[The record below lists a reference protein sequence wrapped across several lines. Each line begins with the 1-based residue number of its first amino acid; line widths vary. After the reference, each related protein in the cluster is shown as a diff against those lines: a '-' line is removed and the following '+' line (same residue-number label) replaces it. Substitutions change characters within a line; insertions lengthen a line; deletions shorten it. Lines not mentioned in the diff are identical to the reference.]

1 MRFLMSHLL
10 TVRTPIG
17 RKMAT
22 MIRSGGAP
30 LLRVRRQEL
39 SEAGVDLTEA
49 RTTGV
54 KDGRPILADGR
65 VLDVANVL
73 WCTGFGPEFDW
84 IKVPILG
91 DDGWPDQKRGVVR
104 SAPGIYMLGVPF
116 QYGFTS
122 MLVLGAARDAGYVVE
137 QIARSAVGRRLA
149 GVARGGA
156 RLTRPIS
163 TSRSLRGKI
172 YATLDCAYLSRS
184 PGQPTESQ
192 GYVASVSHPGNGYHW
207 VPNPITFRQ
216 CGQKKTNARPIP
228 NDPRGL
234 RA

>member
-1 MRFLMSHLL
+1 MAITASAVASRIGILSWPLLRFLVSHLL
-10 TVRTPIG
+10 TVRTPVG

-22 MIRSGGAP
+22 RIRAGGAP
-30 LLRVRRQEL
+30 LLRVRQQEL

-54 KDGRPILADGR
+54 KDGRPMLDDGR

-84 IKVPILG
+84 IKLPILG
-91 DDGWPDQKRGVVR
+91 DDGWPDQQRGVVR

-122 MLVLGAARDAGYVVE
+122 MLVLGAARDAGHVVE
-137 QIARSAVGRRLA
+137 QIARSASA
-149 GVARGGA
+149 GA
-156 RLTRPIS
+156 
-163 TSRSLRGKI
+163 
-172 YATLDCAYLSRS
+172 S
-184 PGQPTESQ
+184 PALPAAE
-192 GYVASVSHPGNGYHW
+192 
-207 VPNPITFRQ
+207 
-216 CGQKKTNARPIP
+216 
-228 NDPRGL
+228 